1 MDMEGNE
8 IMIFVEDGLISNW
21 TFNGMPQV
29 RR

>member
-8 IMIFVEDGLISNW
+8 IMIFVENGLISNW

-29 RR
+29 R